1 MTSDSG
7 SCWLFDVPSE
17 LIQEL
22 KGIKTRIEDIRGNS
36 GMKSSTEIYKSSDN
50 PFIKTDYD
58 DSLTVEMIIGKSDLN
73 YLNMEAIHEIENK
86 MSELAEKI
94 LLFENHV

>member
-1 MTSDSG
+1 
-7 SCWLFDVPSE
+7 
-17 LIQEL
+17 
-22 KGIKTRIEDIRGNS
+22 
-36 GMKSSTEIYKSSDN
+36 MKSSIDIYKSSDN